1 MVDDA
6 AGAAAAYAGA
16 AGPAAVRA
24 RRERRLRDV
33 QPLPAAAPRDEQRPP
48 ALRLD
53 LETFELVSAMD
64 VERTD
69 PGGRHA
75 PDRMTLET
83 VTAVDADVHVHGGY
97 SIAGRPAR

>member
-1 MVDDA
+1 MVEYA
-6 AGAAAAYAGA
+6 AGAAAAYAGE
-16 AGPAAVRA
+16 AGPGALGA
-24 RRERRLRDV
+24 RGERRLGDV
-33 QPLPAAAPRDEQRPP
+33 QPPAAAAARDEQRPP

-64 VERTD
+64 VKRTD

-83 VTAVDADVHVHGGY
+83 VIVVDADLHVHGGF